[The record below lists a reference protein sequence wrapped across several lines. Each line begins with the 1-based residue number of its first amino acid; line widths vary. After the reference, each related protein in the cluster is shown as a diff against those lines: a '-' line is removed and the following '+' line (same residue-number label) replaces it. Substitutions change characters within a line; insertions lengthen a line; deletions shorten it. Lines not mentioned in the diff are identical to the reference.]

1 MTKTEYTAVIA
12 ANQTAISA
20 LRTDLRK
27 LRTIEKLSKSFPELK
42 LVNASALETSITAKK
57 AEAQKLRFEL
67 SKARRI
73 VKRMAEI
80 EDIEAGKTATSK
92 AKKSVSG
99 RKSGKADGA
108 TAKKTFEEKKAG
120 AASDMTRKQ
129 TGKLEAGKSGQ
140 PVAAETSK
148 DNPAA

>member
-20 LRTDLRK
+20 LRADLRK
-27 LRTIEKLSKSFPELK
+27 LRTIEKLTKSFPNLK
-42 LVNASALETSITAKK
+42 LVDAAVLETSITAKK
-57 AEAQKLRFEL
+57 AEVQKLRAEL

-80 EDIEAGKTATSK
+80 EDIEAGKTAAPK
-92 AKKSVSG
+92 AN
-99 RKSGKADGA
+99 KSGVTKKPAKANSA
-108 TAKKTFEEKKAG
+108 TAKKISGEKKAST
-120 AASDMTRKQ
+120 ASDTTRKQ
-129 TGKLEAGKSGQ
+129 TGKVEDGKSGQ
-140 PVAAETSK
+140 PVAVETSK